1 MYQFNDQGKLRDYNT
16 GRFLAN
22 IMTRRGLLNID
33 DSIYKS
39 LPMIITG
46 PAKSYLRLKV
56 HDSTA
61 DSLTIPPEFEL

>member
-1 MYQFNDQGKLRDYNT
+1 MYQFNDQGKLRDFAT
-16 GRFLAN
+16 TQERFLAN

-46 PAKSYLRLKV
+46 PNHIL
-56 HDSTA
+56 D
-61 DSLTIPPEFEL
+61 

>member
-1 MYQFNDQGKLRDYNT
+1 
-16 GRFLAN
+16 
-22 IMTRRGLLNID
+22 MTRRGLLNID

-39 LPMIITG
+39 LPMITG

-61 DSLTIPPEFEL
+61 ADSLTQ